1 MILKEQELQNI
12 TGGGISYSILGIIG
26 AIGVFIAGV
35 VDGILRPLKCNQGG
49 TYEVRRSRI
58 I

>member
-26 AIGVFIAGV
+26 AIGVSIAGV
-35 VDGILRPLKCNQGG
+35 VDGILRPLKCN
-49 TYEVRRSRI
+49 
-58 I
+58 

>member
-35 VDGILRPLKCNQGG
+35 DGILRPLKCN
-49 TYEVRRSRI
+49 
-58 I
+58 